1 MADKNINIK
10 INADDRASGTFAR
23 LGGSLKKLGVAM
35 GAFVGGRAIVAG
47 IKSTVSAFVEQENAT
62 EDLRSA
68 LAKTGDATEANM
80 AKFQKLAS
88 TIQSLTTIEDD
99 GLVTQIAYAKN
110 LGVSTDKLEDV
121 TTAAIGLSRKLKVD
135 VNTAMMLLAKAS
147 VGNVAGLEKLGI
159 RFLHGVSAGAK
170 FNAVIKIGN
179 SYFSQATDEANRTG
193 GRIKQLANSFGDLKE
208 SIGGAIVTGTKLP
221 EVLDEISLQLQAM
234 QSSGVFAEMAQD
246 IGITVEALKPL
257 GVVIDGIIDS
267 IAGLSA
273 VIGKGTENTEIFVRK
288 IAKGDLKGAWKTG
301 TENVMQPFEEGQKA
315 MNRRAQSR
323 VDTSRQVEILRG
335 EREAAKQKILA
346 SVNQAAGVSTATTA
360 TQTTPAAVQ
369 DLSGGATLADVVTAI
384 ENLKAE

>member
-10 INADDRASGTFAR
+10 INADDRASGVFGR

-47 IKSTVSAFVEQENAT
+47 IKSTVNAFVEQENAT
-62 EDLRSA
+62 ETLRSA

-80 AKFQKLAS
+80 TKFQKLAS

-99 GLVTQIAYAKN
+99 GLVTSIAYAKN
-110 LGVSTDKLEDV
+110 LGVSTDKLEGV

-147 VGNVAGLEKLGI
+147 AGNVAGLQKLGI
-159 RFLHGVSAGAK
+159 RFKDGVSAGAK

-179 SYFSQATDEANRTG
+179 SYFSQATDEAERTS
-193 GRIKQLANSFGDLKE
+193 GRIAQLSNSFGDLKE
-208 SIGGAIVTGTKLP
+208 NIGGAIVTGTKLP
-221 EVLDEISLQLQAM
+221 EALDEISLRLQAM
-234 QSSGVFAEMAQD
+234 QSSGAFAEMAQD

-257 GVVIDGIIDS
+257 GSVINLLLDGLAGGFAGAGAQFEQMMKRFEAVKNLDVKGYLASFSTAPS
-267 IAGLSA
+267 IKAGEDA
-273 VIGKGTENTEIFVRK
+273 
-288 IAKGDLKGAWKTG
+288 
-301 TENVMQPFEEGQKA
+301 MQK
-315 MNRRAQSR
+315 RAESR
-323 VDTSRQVEILRG
+323 VATDQAVNVLRG

-369 DLSGGATLADVVTAI
+369 DLSGGKTLADIVTAI
-384 ENLKAE
+384 ENMKAK